1 MMENQTVE
9 TVQMRE
15 TAVSPCACINI
26 LFICILVSE
35 E

>member
-1 MMENQTVE
+1 MENQTVE

-15 TAVSPCACINI
+15 TAVSPCAGII
-26 LFICILVSE
+26 FFICILVSE